1 MSNAW
6 FCLVWFCLAQRLGA
20 VIIFERVDF
29 VTDPA
34 VMRLN
39 FNIRNITG
47 RLSLSLDLQLLKEID
62 GQLMVSSAVIW
73 QSYTQKKKYRPG

>member
-1 MSNAW
+1 MSKVW
-6 FCLVWFCLAQRLGA
+6 FCLVWLCLAQRLGA
-20 VIIFERVDF
+20 AIIFERVDF

-47 RLSLSLDLQLLKEID
+47 RLALSLDLQLLKEID
-62 GQLMVSSAVIW
+62 GQLMVSSSVIW
-73 QSYTQKKKYRPG
+73 QSYFNF